1 MDKAAITDCS
11 KNLQKAT
18 AASAPGSTII
28 AILND
33 LKTNLRANEDLLRS
47 TKIGIIVN
55 RSKTHADPA
64 VAKLAS
70 ECVKKWREDISKQKS
85 SGAASPN
92 GSQNSKTGGKSSPS
106 GIASPV
112 SNQNGSS
119 SNTGSG
125 EKKSMV
131 APADRNFTKD
141 KVNISQTSQA
151 TRDNCVGLIYNG
163 LCFMSTLPS
172 STILTKAV
180 EIEAAG
186 FAAIGPESNPAYS
199 AKFRSL
205 FMNLKNKGSKML
217 REKVLSGA
225 IAPDKFVVMSAEE
238 LKSKERR
245 EGDEK
250 LKQENLKDAQ
260 MPQMEK
266 SISSAIQCKNPKCV
280 GKNTVA
286 YSQAQTRRLVL
297 SLIPVAFTTMLLVAA
312 DWSLTYSA
320 DEPMTT
326 FCECQSCGRRWKFS

>member
-1 MDKAAITDCS
+1 MMDKAAITDCS

-18 AASAPGSTII
+18 AASAPASTIL

-33 LKTNLRANEDLLRS
+33 LKNNLRANEDLLRS

-55 RSKTHADPA
+55 RSKSHSDPA

-70 ECVKKWREDISKQKS
+70 ECVRKWREDISKQKS
-85 SGAASPN
+85 SGASSPN
-92 GSQNSKTGGKSSPS
+92 GSQNGKTGGKGSPS
-106 GIASPV
+106 GTASPV
-112 SNQNGSS
+112 PKDNGSS
-119 SNTGSG
+119 GNGNG
-125 EKKSMV
+125 EQKSTV
-131 APADRNFTKD
+131 APADRNFSKD
-141 KVNISQTSQA
+141 KVNISQTNQA
-151 TRDNCVGLIYNG
+151 TRDNCIGLIYNG

-172 STILTKAV
+172 SAILAKAV

-205 FMNLKNKGSKML
+205 FMNLKNKGNKTL
-217 REKVLSGA
+217 RERVLSGE
-225 IAPDKFVVMSAEE
+225 ISPERFVVMSAEE

-286 YSQAQTRRLVL
+286 YSQAQTRRSVFCF
-297 SLIPVAFTTMLLVAA
+297 SFPTIILLG
-312 DWSLTYSA
+312 L
-320 DEPMTT
+320 
-326 FCECQSCGRRWKFS
+326 

>member
-1 MDKAAITDCS
+1 MMDKAAITDCS

-18 AASAPGSTII
+18 AASAPASTII

-33 LKTNLRANEDLLRS
+33 LKNNLRANEDLLRS

-70 ECVKKWREDISKQKS
+70 ECVRKWREDISKQKS
-85 SGAASPN
+85 SGTASPN
-92 GSQNSKTGGKSSPS
+92 GSQNGKTAGKGSPS
-106 GIASPV
+106 GTASPV
-112 SNQNGSS
+112 PNQNGSS
-119 SNTGSG
+119 GTGNS
-125 EKKSMV
+125 EQKSAV

-141 KVNISQTSQA
+141 KVNISQTNQA
-151 TRDNCVGLIYNG
+151 TRDNCIGLIYNG
-163 LCFMSTLPS
+163 LCFMSTVPS
-172 STILTKAV
+172 STILAKAV

-205 FMNLKNKGSKML
+205 FMNLKNKGNKAL
-217 REKVLSGA
+217 REKVLSGD
-225 IAPDKFVVMSAEE
+225 IPPEKFVVMSAEE

-297 SLIPVAFTTMLLVAA
+297 FLFLFPAGVFYYRM
-312 DWSLTYSA
+312 D
-320 DEPMTT
+320 
-326 FCECQSCGRRWKFS
+326 SC